1 MKKKYEKSGLIA
13 NIILAVLLLASLAGD
28 YCFTEKINVL
38 QYEESKD
45 RELFITNYTDVI
57 LDYLVYDAGQARLAL
72 SNVMGETD
80 VLIYSLFPMEIK
92 AVNNKNPNQTAEFSK
107 TALLDKAQKLQGYDF
122 VDNNNEILNL
132 KRQSTILF
140 YVQILLI
147 FCVIIINSLSFTV
160 FKK

>member
-1 MKKKYEKSGLIA
+1 
-13 NIILAVLLLASLAGD
+13 
-28 YCFTEKINVL
+28 
-38 QYEESKD
+38 
-45 RELFITNYTDVI
+45 
-57 LDYLVYDAGQARLAL
+57 
-72 SNVMGETD
+72 MGETD